1 MTADNILNA
10 ERFAELADV
19 YGGDIGRWPQDQ
31 REAARALLAADPQGL
46 GQVLGEA
53 AYLDRLL
60 DLAPA
65 GAVDAALL
73 GRLIAAAPRPA
84 ASARRWIAALGAALG
99 LGVAAMAG
107 VTAGVLLACHDR
119 EDLTAD
125 ALIASVVEDVEPTDA
140 IEEPAAS

>member
-53 AYLDRLL
+53 AHLDRLL

-73 GRLIAAAPRPA
+73 GRLIATAPRPA

-99 LGVAAMAG
+99 LGAAAMAG
-107 VTAGVLLACHDR
+107 VTAGVLLAGHDR

-125 ALIASVVEDVEPTDA
+125 ALIASVVDDLEPVDA

>member
-1 MTADNILNA
+1 MTADNIVNA
-10 ERFAELADV
+10 EGFAELADI

-53 AYLDRLL
+53 ACLDRLL

-73 GRLIAAAPRPA
+73 GRLIGAAPRPA

-99 LGVAAMAG
+99 LSVAAMAG
-107 VTAGVLLACHDR
+107 VTAGVLLADHDR

-125 ALIASVVEDVEPTDA
+125 ALIASVVDDLEPVDA

>member
-10 ERFAELADV
+10 ARFAELADV

-31 REAARALLAADPQGL
+31 REVARALLAADPQGL

-53 AYLDRLL
+53 ACLDRLL

-73 GRLIAAAPRPA
+73 GRLIATAPRPA
-84 ASARRWIAALGAALG
+84 ATARRWIAALGAALG

-107 VTAGVLLACHDR
+107 VTAGVLLAGHER
-119 EDLTAD
+119 EDFTAD
-125 ALIASVVEDVEPTDA
+125 ALIASVVDDLEPVDA